1 MKKLHSLRAYLVERI
16 PDLKRNPDRMLTFIE
31 DGSIEFHRGAHL
43 SHEYRV
49 PVRIVLTDHGGE
61 LDTVI
66 IPLLQWLSRY
76 QPDLDPAEAVT
87 FQAELMD
94 NQRWDLAID
103 VTLTERVV
111 AVVDCDA
118 GTIHVD
124 HRQPAFEIDPCAAND
139 WQLYI
144 RNPEAEDD
152 YTLAAE
158 WSGDGSDTEAEA

>member
-31 DGSIEFHRGAHL
+31 DGSIEFYRGAHL

-49 PVRIVLTDHGGE
+49 PVRIVLTDHSGE

-76 QPDLDPAEAVT
+76 QPDINPQEAIT
-87 FQAELMD
+87 FQAELLS
-94 NQRWDLAID
+94 NKAWDLAID

-111 AVVDCDA
+111 ALVDCDA

-124 HRQPAFEIDPCAAND
+124 HRQPEYAIDPCAAGN
-139 WQLYI
+139 WQLFI
-144 RNPEAEDD
+144 RDVEASEDYD
-152 YTLAAE
+152 LVAE
-158 WSGDGSDTEAEA
+158 WSEE

>member
-1 MKKLHSLRAYLVERI
+1 MKKLHSLRAYLLERI
-16 PDLKRNPDRMLTFIE
+16 PGLKRNPDRLLTFIE
-31 DGSIEFHRGAHL
+31 DGSIEFHCGAHL
-43 SHEYRV
+43 SHQYRV
-49 PVRIVLTDHGGE
+49 PVRVVLTDHAGE

-76 QPDLDPAEAVT
+76 QPDLVPEEAVS
-87 FQAELMD
+87 FQAELLD

-111 AVVDCDA
+111 ALVDCDA

-124 HRQPAFEIDPCAAND
+124 HRQPEFEIDPCAAGN

-144 RNPEAEDD
+144 RDVDD
-152 YTLAAE
+152 SEEYDLVAE
-158 WSGDGSDTEAEA
+158 WEQ

>member
-16 PDLKRNPDRMLTFIE
+16 PDLKRNPDRLLTFIE

-49 PVRIVLTDHGGE
+49 PVRVVLTDHGGE
-61 LDTVI
+61 LDAVM

-76 QPDLDPAEAVT
+76 QPDINPQEAIT
-87 FQAELMD
+87 FQAELHS
-94 NQRWDLAID
+94 NKKWDLAID

-111 AVVDCDA
+111 ALVDCDA

-124 HRQPAFEIDPCAAND
+124 HRQPEYAIDPCAAGN
-139 WQLYI
+139 WQLFI
-144 RNPEAEDD
+144 RDVEASEDYD
-152 YTLAAE
+152 LVAE
-158 WSGDGSDTEAEA
+158 WGEESE

>member
-1 MKKLHSLRAYLVERI
+1 MKKLHSLRAYLLERI
-16 PDLKRNPDRMLTFIE
+16 PDLKRNPDRLLTFIE

-43 SHEYRV
+43 SHQYRV
-49 PVRIVLTDHGGE
+49 PVRVVLTDHAGE

-76 QPDLDPAEAVT
+76 QPDLAPEEAVT
-87 FQAELMD
+87 FQAELLD

-111 AVVDCDA
+111 ALVDCDA

-124 HRQPAFEIDPCAAND
+124 HHQPEFEIDPCAAGN

-144 RNPEAEDD
+144 RDVDEREEYD
-152 YTLAAE
+152 LVAE
-158 WSGDGSDTEAEA
+158 WEQ

>member
-49 PVRIVLTDHGGE
+49 PVRIVLTDHSGE
-61 LDTVI
+61 LDTVF

-76 QPDLDPAEAVT
+76 QPDINPQEGIT
-87 FQAELMD
+87 FQAELLS
-94 NQRWDLAID
+94 NKAWDLAID

-111 AVVDCDA
+111 ALVDCDA

-124 HRQPAFEIDPCAAND
+124 HRQPEYAIDPCAAGN
-139 WQLYI
+139 WQLFI
-144 RNPEAEDD
+144 RDVEASEDYD
-152 YTLAAE
+152 LVAE
-158 WSGDGSDTEAEA
+158 WGEE